1 MTSLLLGLFALA
13 LAAANGANDNA
24 KGVATLLGSGV
35 ADYRRAVWLAT
46 LSTLAG
52 SIASLVL
59 AQGLIAAFS
68 GRGLV
73 PDATAASLP
82 FLVSVAAAAA
92 LTVALASLLGM
103 PISTTHALVGG
114 LLGAGVATDP
124 ARVAFG
130 VAANLLLL
138 PLLVSPLLAMATSVA
153 AALLVR
159 PWRKPPPA
167 AEPCLCVGSA
177 AVGGPDEAVLQP
189 LPSLITGT
197 LAEAPCAT
205 AELTVRTGATT
216 WFDRAHYLSAAAV
229 SFARGAN
236 DTPKMAAL
244 LVATGLSAS
253 AATLAVAL
261 AIAIGGWFGTR
272 RVAQT
277 MARDITRIEPAD
289 GFGANLV
296 TALLVTV
303 ASRFGLPVS
312 TTHVS
317 CGSLFG
323 LALVQR
329 RGDGSTVR
337 RILLAW
343 VVTLPIAALLAFLI
357 RGAWPA

>member
-1 MTSLLLGLFALA
+1 MTIVLLALFALA

-35 ADYRRAVWLAT
+35 AEYRRAVWLAT

-73 PDATAASLP
+73 PDATATSLP

-92 LTVALASLLGM
+92 LTVALASALGM

-114 LLGAGVATDP
+114 LLGAGCAIDAGAVK
-124 ARVAFG
+124 FE
-130 VAANLLLL
+130 VAARLLLL
-138 PLLVSPLLAMATSVA
+138 PLLVSPVLAMATSVA

-159 PWRKPPPA
+159 PWRKASPA
-167 AEPCLCVGSA
+167 PEPCVCVTTPLAPGDATTLA
-177 AVGGPDEAVLQP
+177 APAVVV
-189 LPSLITGT
+189 GT
-197 LAEAPCAT
+197 LAEPACAA
-205 AELTVRTGATT
+205 AELQLATGRTS
-216 WFDRAHYLSAAAV
+216 WFDRFHYLSAAAV
-229 SFARGAN
+229 GFARGAN

-244 LVATGLSAS
+244 LLATGLSAS
-253 AATLAVAL
+253 GATLAIAL
-261 AIAIGGWFGTR
+261 AIAVGGWFGAR

-277 MARDITRIEPAD
+277 MARDITRIEHGD

-317 CGSLFG
+317 CGALFG
-323 LALVQR
+323 LAAVNR
-329 RGDGSTVR
+329 RGEWSTVSK
-337 RILLAW
+337 ILLAW
-343 VVTLPIAALLAFLI
+343 VVTMPLASMLSFLI
-357 RGAWPA
+357 RWAWPE

>member
-1 MTSLLLGLFALA
+1 MASTMKEPPRRRPPARPRTAPSPTAPVTAPDRRVYVLDTSVLLADPAALA
-13 LAAANGANDNA
+13 RFAEHEVVIPLVVLSELETTTGAGSQRNQFVEIATGVSAALDLSDYAVVIIDGADDAVHDAPVGAVLGTTTTLGRYTIGGSKTSGVQARIANDAFVTTTNAAAI
-24 KGVATLLGSGV
+24 VLIRGS
-35 ADYRRAVWLAT
+35 
-46 LSTLAG
+46 
-52 SIASLVL
+52 
-59 AQGLIAAFS
+59 
-68 GRGLV
+68 
-73 PDATAASLP
+73 SLP
-82 FLVSVAAAAA
+82 
-92 LTVALASLLGM
+92 
-103 PISTTHALVGG
+103 P
-114 LLGAGVATDP
+114 
-124 ARVAFG
+124 
-130 VAANLLLL
+130 
-138 PLLVSPLLAMATSVA
+138 
-153 AALLVR
+153 
-159 PWRKPPPA
+159 
-167 AEPCLCVGSA
+167 
-177 AVGGPDEAVLQP
+177 
-189 LPSLITGT
+189 ITGT